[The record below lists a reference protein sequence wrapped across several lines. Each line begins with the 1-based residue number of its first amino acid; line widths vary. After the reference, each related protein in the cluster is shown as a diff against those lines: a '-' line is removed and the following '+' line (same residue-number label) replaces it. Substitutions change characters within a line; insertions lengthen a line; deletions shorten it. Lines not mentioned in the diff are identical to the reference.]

1 MVFIEMTTW
10 EHVMPTA
17 YRSESE
23 VDNVAKL
30 FDREVAT
37 LEEFV
42 QARPLM
48 ALAAAIIFGIFIGR
62 FVIR

>member
-1 MVFIEMTTW
+1 
-10 EHVMPTA
+10 MPTT
-17 YRSESE
+17 YRSENE
-23 VDNVAKL
+23 VDKVSKL

-42 QARPLM
+42 QARPLTAM
-48 ALAAAIIFGIFIGR
+48 AVAIIFGIFIGR

>member
-1 MVFIEMTTW
+1 MTSW
-10 EHVMPTA
+10 EHAMPTTH
-17 YRSESE
+17 RSENA
-23 VDNVAKL
+23 VDNVATL
-30 FDREVAT
+30 FDREAAT

-42 QARPLM
+42 QARPLT

>member
-1 MVFIEMTTW
+1 
-10 EHVMPTA
+10 MPTTL
-17 YRSESE
+17 RSENE

-30 FDREVAT
+30 FNREIST

-42 QARPLM
+42 QTRPLT

>member
-1 MVFIEMTTW
+1 
-10 EHVMPTA
+10 MPTTH
-17 YRSESE
+17 RSENA
-23 VDNVAKL
+23 VDNVATL
-30 FDREVAT
+30 FDREAAT

-42 QARPLM
+42 QARPLT